1 MDTQNENTSA
11 AADSEKQDVDNE
23 LILSAQSDPTS
34 PDKPINEEVAG
45 GYNSADDTGNTEDD
59 LDLDLSDDPDTDLDE
74 SDLDALNGLD
84 LDDDETMS

>member
-1 MDTQNENTSA
+1 MDTVNENTSA
-11 AADSEKQDVDNE
+11 ANESTQQDVDND
-23 LILSAQSDPTS
+23 LILSAQSDPETAE
-34 PDKPINEEVAG
+34 KPINEEVAG
-45 GYNSADDTGNTEDD
+45 GYNSADDTGNTEAD

>member
-1 MDTQNENTSA
+1 MDIQNENTSA
-11 AADSEKQDVDNE
+11 ASESEKQDVDNE
-23 LILSAQSDPTS
+23 LILSAQSNPTS

-59 LDLDLSDDPDTDLDE
+59 LDLDLSDDPVTDLDE
-74 SDLDALNGLD
+74 ADLEALNGQD